1 MGLCLP
7 HQTSPRVARIPWK
20 SNSQSG
26 IKMDTRKENVGVS
39 VLRAINHLLDLK
51 PSYLSFDLPTSSQ
64 MCKTSLLSISPH
76 FFPNYLITQVPPLLN
91 PCSTPLPARTDSLP
105 QSLLLLHSPAPGP
118 RTENSNSSNRTGDS
132 WSPDLSRGWERGR
145 VGERGVGSGKE
156 RDEGKGL
163 DNGLGWAG
171 HWGLNKGRGW
181 DGRRGCD
188 RDCSKGRVW
197 ALGLSKHW
205 G

>member
-7 HQTSPRVARIPWK
+7 HQTSPRVARLPWK

-26 IKMDTRKENVGVS
+26 SRWTPGK
-39 VLRAINHLLDLK
+39 K
-51 PSYLSFDLPTSSQ
+51 PWSFCPRNYEPSAEPQAHSYLSSDLPNSCQ
-64 MCKTSLLSISPH
+64 MYKTSLLSISPH

-91 PCSTPLPARTDSLP
+91 PCSTPLPARTHSLP

-132 WSPDLSRGWERGR
+132 WSPDLIRGWERGR
-145 VGERGVGSGKE
+145 VGERGVGSGKD
-156 RDEGKGL
+156 RDEGKGP

-188 RDCSKGRVW
+188 RDWSKGRVW
-197 ALGLSKHW
+197 APGLSKHW